1 MTKVSSIKKCNKP
14 ISIDDIVLYC
24 SKDDKNKVFKVMQ
37 DMLYNP
43 EVQFSTLKAF
53 ADEMEKVDAILGHI
67 YCTIEYKNE
76 VVYNVRP
83 FNPNISNTLDG
94 DMRTAKFSK
103 IIPVI
108 SNDALIAEAKSGLT
122 NNVIAH
128 MTYVDDV
135 QFSTKPNTIILVSSM
150 ELPVNI
156 TELLQRSCK

>member
-1 MTKVSSIKKCNKP
+1 MTKVTSAKKCNKP
-14 ISIDDIVLYC
+14 ISIGDIVLYC

-53 ADEMEKVDAILGHI
+53 ADEMMEVGAILGSV
-67 YCTIEYKNE
+67 YCIIEYKNE

-83 FNPNISNTLDG
+83 FNSNISSNIDEG
-94 DMRTAKFSK
+94 MRRAKLPK
-103 IIPVI
+103 LIPVI
-108 SNDALIAEAKSGLT
+108 SYDILISEAKQGLT
-122 NNVIAH
+122 NNMVHTAF
-128 MTYVDDV
+128 VDDV
-135 QFSTKPNTIILVSSM
+135 QFSTKPNTILFVSSM